1 MSAWRGHTKGRAGLG
16 DTGSQVVVL
25 LDPARPEGG
34 PPPKNHQMHALLS
47 QDFPAHFSMRVRET
61 SVHLGLSIWASQ

>member
-1 MSAWRGHTKGRAGLG
+1 MR
-16 DTGSQVVVL
+16 VVVL

-34 PPPKNHQMHALLS
+34 PPPENHQMHALQS
-47 QDFPAHFSMRVRET
+47 QDFPARFSMRVRET